1 MNKLLCDVKTYL
13 SLTADETSED
23 EKLNIIIEDGKQHLR
38 QTAPDLSETDF
49 QRSTAARYLLFNF
62 CRYAHSNASE
72 MFDINYKSD
81 LLRLR
86 LEYEVRA
93 GVKEDEDQNTD

>member
-1 MNKLLCDVKTYL
+1 MNNLLNDVKIYL

-38 QTAPDLSETDF
+38 QTAPDLSDEDF
-49 QRSTAARYLLFNF
+49 AAASHARYLLLNF

-72 MFDINYKSD
+72 MFDINYKAD
-81 LLRLR
+81 LLQLR

-93 GVKEDEDQNTD
+93 NENQSTD

>member
-1 MNKLLCDVKTYL
+1 MNKLLYDVKIYL
-13 SLTADETSED
+13 SLTADEKSED

-38 QTAPDLSETDF
+38 KTAPDLSEADF
-49 QRSTAARYLLFNF
+49 QNPTAARYLLLNF

-72 MFDINYKSD
+72 MFDINYKAD
-81 LLRLR
+81 LLQLR

-93 GVKEDEDQNTD
+93 NENQNAD